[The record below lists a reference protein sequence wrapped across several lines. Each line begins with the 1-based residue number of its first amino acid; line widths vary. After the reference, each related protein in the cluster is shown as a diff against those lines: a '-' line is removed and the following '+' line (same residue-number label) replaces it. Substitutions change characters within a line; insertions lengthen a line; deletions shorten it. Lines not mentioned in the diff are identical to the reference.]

1 MVQKRVNVWMIYN
14 IYAHHTPLGK
24 RDINLKIMMK
34 DTRKRREEWVDNGGQ
49 IINTAR
55 KGER

>member
-1 MVQKRVNVWMIYN
+1 M
-14 IYAHHTPLGK
+14 HTHTPLGK

-49 IINTAR
+49 IIKTTR